1 MTAKN
6 SIPSTPLED
15 KNGRDGPDRSEI
27 RADTFRTATA
37 MSARET
43 VCRYG
48 SANAEYIKGYR
59 GVDNE
64 TGQTF
69 AKGLAGI
76 AKHKVNAD
84 PFEAEKNI
92 KQQAGF
98 SAEVATTSRDN
109 AEAIIEGKQ
118 VRTSRSDDIAQ
129 YGKNHNV
136 VDRVQVLDGQIIEG
150 SQSQMK
156 FVGDRN
162 QLFERIASEDGKF
175 ARYRGVKLELPSE
188 QYESDK
194 VFCQRR
200 ANELRDQAKE
210 AETHGKREVAA
221 RLRRE
226 ASRYDQHSESAKAF
240 CQRRAKELREQAQ
253 EVEGRGKSDVAA
265 KLRREA
271 SNYDE
276 LAENVSDSGLT
287 TEQAVFYRK
296 HPELATLR
304 DIALTSHRAGVE
316 GAKYGALIG
325 GCISLVKNS
334 FAVAQGGMEWR
345 DAATEV
351 GLDVVK
357 SGGLGYGT
365 AAVGA
370 AIKAGMQ
377 QSGQQSI
384 RALANTSAPAL
395 VVNVCL
401 SLSISVRRY
410 VSGELSETDLL
421 IEVGEKGAGML
432 SSGMMAALG
441 QIALPIPFVGAAIG
455 GMAGYALSSIFY
467 QSALDAAK
475 GAAASRANL
484 ERVRAVAAAAR
495 VQLSE
500 EQATLD
506 AFMARELPQL
516 HRETQQLF
524 AALDAVGNGCIDDL
538 SAAVN
543 QYAALLGKQLQFQS
557 MAEFDDFMLSD
568 QPLRL

>member
-1 MTAKN
+1 MTAKD
-6 SIPSTPLED
+6 SFPSTPPESEKD
-15 KNGRDGPDRSEI
+15 RNGPDRSEI
-27 RADTFRTATA
+27 HADTFRTGVA

-43 VCRYG
+43 VGRYG

-59 GVDNE
+59 GIDNE
-64 TGQTF
+64 TGQKF

-76 AKHKVNAD
+76 SRHKVNAD
-84 PFEAEKNI
+84 PGEAAKNI

-109 AEAIIEGKQ
+109 AEAIIKGEK
-118 VRTSRSDDIAQ
+118 VRTSRSDDVAQ

-136 VDRVQVLDGQIIEG
+136 VDRVQILDGQIIEG

-156 FVGDRN
+156 FVGNRN
-162 QLFERIASEDGKF
+162 ELFDDIASENGRF

-188 QYESDK
+188 QYKSDTA
-194 VFCQRR
+194 FCQRR
-200 ANELRDQAKE
+200 ANELRDQAQE
-210 AETHGKREVAA
+210 AERHGKPEVAT

-226 ASRYDQHSESAKAF
+226 ASSYDQHSESAKAF

-253 EVEGRGKSDVAA
+253 KVEEHGKPDVAA

-271 SNYDE
+271 SNYDQ

-287 TEQAVFYRK
+287 TEQAVFYRQ

-304 DIALTSHRAGVE
+304 DIALTSHRAGMD

-334 FAVAQGGMEWR
+334 FAAAQGRMQWR

-351 GLDVVK
+351 GQDIVK
-357 SGGLGYGT
+357 SGALGYGT

-377 QSGQQSI
+377 QSGQQSL
-384 RALANTSAPAL
+384 RTLANTSAPTL
-395 VVNVCL
+395 VVNACL
-401 SLSISVRRY
+401 SLGSSVMRY

-421 IEVGEKGAGML
+421 IEVGEKGVGML

-455 GMAGYALSSIFY
+455 GMVGYTLSSIFY

-475 GAAASRANL
+475 GAAASRVNL
-484 ERVRAVAAAAR
+484 ERVRAIAAAAR
-495 VQLSE
+495 AHLAE

-506 AFMARELPQL
+506 AFMVHELPRL

-524 AALDAVGNGCIDDL
+524 AAVDAVGDGRIDDL
-538 SAAVN
+538 AAAVN
-543 QYAALLGKQLQFQS
+543 RYATLLGKQLQFQS
-557 MAEFDDFMLSD
+557 MTEFDDFMRSE
-568 QPLRL
+568 QSLRL